1 MPGLT
6 ASELSTM
13 RTAINE
19 LMPDTCN
26 VCTLSGTPDG
36 EGGQT
41 VSRATSGTSIA
52 CRLDVITGNEMLTG
66 GAMQSYTTYKLS
78 LPYDTTV
85 NPSNIIEHSNVD
97 YAVKSVN
104 RNQSWKAVVRVELE
118 RINA

>member
-1 MPGLT
+1 MTGLT
-6 ASELSTM
+6 ASELTTM
-13 RTAINE
+13 RDAIEE
-19 LMPDTCN
+19 LLPDVAN
-26 VCTLSGTPDG
+26 ICTVTNTPDG
-36 EGGQT
+36 EGGWT

-118 RINA
+118 RM